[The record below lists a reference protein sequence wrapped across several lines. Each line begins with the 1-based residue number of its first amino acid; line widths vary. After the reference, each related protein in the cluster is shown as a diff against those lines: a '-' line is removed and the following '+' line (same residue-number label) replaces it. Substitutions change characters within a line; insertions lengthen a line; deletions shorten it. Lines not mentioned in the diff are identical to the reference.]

1 MGEFKIR
8 VIYDLAG
15 RPPWWQMAIDEAILE
30 HVSRGSSLPTLR
42 FYIFSPSSVTIGLFQ
57 AVKHTVRIEEAK
69 KRGVPVVR
77 RFTGGGA
84 VYHDEYGELTYS
96 ITLPVSGALRDIEK
110 SYEMLCGAI
119 IRGLRRLGVNAEY
132 KRPNDI
138 VVGERKVSGNA
149 QARRREALL
158 QHGTILYDSD
168 LDTMEALLLV
178 PKLKLEHHGAK
189 SIRDR
194 VVNLSEAL
202 GRSVDPQAIA
212 DAITEGFKET
222 LRADV
227 EEGWYSREEF
237 KLARQLT
244 KKYLDPKWNYKR

>member
-1 MGEFKIR
+1 MEELKIR

-15 RPPWWQMAIDEAILE
+15 RPPWWQMAIDEAVLE
-30 HVSRGSSLPTLR
+30 HVSKGHSPPTLR

-57 AVKHTVRIEEAK
+57 AVRHTVRIEEAK
-69 KRGVPVVR
+69 KRGVPVIR
-77 RFTGGGA
+77 KFTGGGA

-96 ITLPVSGALRDIEK
+96 ITLPVSGVFRDVEK
-110 SYEMLCGAI
+110 SYEILCGAI
-119 IRGLRRLGVNAEY
+119 VRGLRRLGVSAEY

-138 VVGERKVSGNA
+138 VIGERKVSGNA
-149 QARRREALL
+149 QARRGKALL

-168 LDTMEALLLV
+168 LDVMEALLLV
-178 PKLKLEHHGAK
+178 PRSKLEHHGAR

-202 GRSVDPQAIA
+202 GKSIDIQTIA

-222 LRADV
+222 LRADI
-227 EEGWYSREEF
+227 ENGWYSREEL
-237 KLARQLT
+237 KLAMRFT